1 MANVADQ
8 FVAINA
14 YFNGT
19 SFLGEV
25 DEFHPPET
33 TLETETYR
41 ASGMDGSVALETGME
56 EMTTSLVLKGIKKD
70 AIKEFGTGD
79 TGVRL
84 QVRGALEG
92 YEFPKTVTPV
102 EYNMTGLVTG
112 IETEN
117 VQGRGEVPTLT
128 INMSLNYYKYTH
140 GGEDIT
146 EIDVLNMERVV
157 DGTDRLEAI
166 RDAIGA

>member
-19 SFLGEV
+19 SFWARLMNFTPRNDTG
-25 DEFHPPET
+25 
-33 TLETETYR
+33 TETYR

-70 AIKEFGTGD
+70 AIKEFGT
-79 TGVRL
+79 R
-84 QVRGALEG
+84 R
-92 YEFPKTVTPV
+92 YRRS
-102 EYNMTGLVTG
+102 VTG
-112 IETEN
+112 TRGTRRIRIPEDCHACGIQYDRTRDCIETEN